1 VNLSGEAADDD
12 VTNAV
17 SVQDADDRS
26 ASSSRIGA
34 NSVGPCLLSAAMGR
48 QLIRREMLLS
58 QCHRRFVCVG
68 RRETHAHLKAY
79 RAENSTECVNGG
91 GAPTRLV
98 CRHRWLARAR
108 PVSESLL
115 SQTGLTAR
123 HPGQMP

>member
-48 QLIRREMLLS
+48 
-58 QCHRRFVCVG
+58 
-68 RRETHAHLKAY
+68 
-79 RAENSTECVNGG
+79 
-91 GAPTRLV
+91 
-98 CRHRWLARAR
+98 
-108 PVSESLL
+108 
-115 SQTGLTAR
+115 
-123 HPGQMP
+123 